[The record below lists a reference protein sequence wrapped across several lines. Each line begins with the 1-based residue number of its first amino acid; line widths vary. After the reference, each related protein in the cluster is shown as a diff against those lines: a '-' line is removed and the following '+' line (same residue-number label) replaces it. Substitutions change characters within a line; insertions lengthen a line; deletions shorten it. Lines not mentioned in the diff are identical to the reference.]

1 MKLFTGKYQG
11 MVVLGAM
18 TNDEEQGVLFKAL
31 ELTYETMAEF
41 IAQRTAFEYDML
53 KAAVDARIG
62 VVNMNEVKLMA
73 PIPNPAQDII
83 CLGVNYL
90 AHAEESA
97 RFRKEVFER
106 EKSYPVYF
114 SKRVNEAIGDG
125 DGIVYN
131 TEAFEQMD
139 YEVELA
145 VIIGKDAKNVKRED
159 AKDYIFGYTIVN
171 DMSARDVQ
179 IRHKQWYF
187 GKSMDGFTPMGPVI
201 TTADVFDGIPN
212 LKIKSSVNGELRQ
225 DSETGLQQFDI
236 THVIEELS
244 RGFTL
249 KAGTIIATGTPAGVG
264 MGFDPPKFLQVGD
277 VVECEIE
284 GIGRLTNTI
293 I

>member
-11 MVVLGAM
+11 RVVLGAM
-18 TNDEEQGVLFKAL
+18 TNDEEQGVLFKYL
-31 ELTYETMAEF
+31 ELPYDTMTEF
-41 IAQRTAFEYDML
+41 ISERTELEYEML
-53 KAAVDARIG
+53 KAAVDARVG
-62 VVNMNEVKLMA
+62 TVDMSEVKLMA
-73 PIPNPAQDII
+73 PIPHPAQDII

-106 EKSYPVYF
+106 EKAYPVYF
-114 SKRVNEAIGDG
+114 SKRVNEAVGDG
-125 DGIVYN
+125 GGILYN
-131 TEAFEQMD
+131 TEAFAQLD

-145 VIIGKDAKNVKRED
+145 VVIGKDAKNVKKAD

-179 IRHKQWYF
+179 INHKQWYF

-201 TTADVFDGIPN
+201 TTADSFDGIPN
-212 LKIKSSVNGELRQ
+212 LRITSKINGELRQ
-225 DSETGLQQFDI
+225 DSETILQQFDI

-264 MGFDPPKFLQVGD
+264 MGFQPPKFLQVGD
-277 VVECEIE
+277 VIECEIE